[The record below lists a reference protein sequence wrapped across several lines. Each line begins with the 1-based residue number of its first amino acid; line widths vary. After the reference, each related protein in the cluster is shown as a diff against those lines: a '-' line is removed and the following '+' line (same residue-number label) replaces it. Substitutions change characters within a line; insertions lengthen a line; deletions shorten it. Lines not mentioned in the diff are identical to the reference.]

1 MRRVYRSKVDGWLAA
16 VLAGGAAVSALAAF
30 GMIRTGSTPSLL
42 VALFVLGL
50 GVALPIWLVTST
62 RYILEPTQL
71 IVRSGPFTWHIEL
84 ADISDIAPSRSA
96 LSSPAL
102 SLDRLRITYA
112 RGQTLLISPR
122 NPVGFIAEVEA
133 NRERTRHV
141 ADPGA
146 LAH

>member
-1 MRRVYRSKVDGWLAA
+1 MRRVYRSKVDGWLQAILGGA
-16 VLAGGAAVSALAAF
+16 VLLSVLAAFSAVSTGNVFIALVTLLLGAAV
-30 GMIRTGSTPSLL
+30 
-42 VALFVLGL
+42 
-50 GVALPIWLVTST
+50 PIWLLTST

-102 SLDRLRITYA
+102 SLDRLRITHA